1 MSKLLRRL
9 LFVIR
14 ASHAGRGDEL
24 DRVINGWERGA
35 RFDGAKGCMLL
46 ALAKDRRLVEMNMRM
61 DGNNALSDNDL
72 GKAWAGRV
80 KGAIKAARKQ
90 AIAPEELR

>member
-1 MSKLLRRL
+1 MSKLFRRL
-9 LFVIR
+9 AFVLR
-14 ASHAGRGDEL
+14 ATRYGRGEEL
-24 DRVINGWERGA
+24 DRVMAAMEEGA
-35 RFDGAKGCMLL
+35 RFGGAKGCMLL